1 MSEKLMVTG
10 AAGKLGRSVVSRLLE
25 EFGIAPADLVV
36 GTREPGKLAD
46 LAARGVTVKALDF
59 SKPET
64 LVPAFTGVDRLLIVS
79 TDAIGN
85 RLAGHK
91 AAVAA
96 AKEAGVK
103 GIVYTSAPNPH
114 GANHPLFFAGEH
126 AGTETAIFDSG
137 LPYRILRNHWYH
149 ENLFMSLPAVLKQG
163 GTWYTS
169 EKPGTKVTS
178 VAHEDCARAA
188 AAALT
193 RPWSDDK
200 TIYDITSDEALT
212 KEEIASLASKILG
225 TPINVVRL
233 SSDALA
239 SGMKAAGVPEFVI
252 QLTLSMDA
260 TNSAGL
266 LAKTSTAVEELTGRK
281 PRTFASFF
289 ETNKAALTA

>member
-10 AAGKLGRSVVSRLLE
+10 ASGKLGRSVVKHLLD
-25 EFGIAPADLVV
+25 EFGVEPANLVV
-36 GTREPGKLAD
+36 GTRDPGKLAD
-46 LAARGVTVKALDF
+46 LAARGVTVKAVDF

-64 LVPAFTGVDRLLIVS
+64 LVAAFAGIDRLLIVS

-85 RLAGHK
+85 RLEGHK

-96 AKEAGVK
+96 AKDAGVK

-114 GANHPLFFAGEH
+114 GVNHPLFFAGEH

-149 ENLFMSLPAVLKQG
+149 ENLFMSLSGILKQ

-169 EKPGTKVTS
+169 ETPGTRVSS

-188 AAALT
+188 SAALT
-193 RPWSDDK
+193 LPWSDDK
-200 TIYDITSDEALT
+200 AIYDITSDEALT
-212 KEEIASLASKILG
+212 TEEVASLASRILDK
-225 TPINVVRL
+225 PINVVRL
-233 SSDALA
+233 SPDALA
-239 SGMKAAGVPEFVI
+239 AGMRAAGVPDFVI

-266 LAKTSTAVEELTGRK
+266 LSKPSKAVEELTGRK
-281 PRTFASFF
+281 PRTLASFF
-289 ETNKAALTA
+289 EANKAALTA